1 MKIDGKAWRSIWLQP
16 DGWSVG
22 IIDQTKLPHVFVT
35 TRLASA
41 AEASHAIKSMMVR
54 GAPLIGA
61 TAAYG
66 VCFALR
72 EDASDSA
79 LNAAYEFLLAARPTA
94 VNLRWALDEMR
105 AALLPLPPAARVQAA
120 YATAAENLR

>member
-1 MKIDGKAWRSIWLQP
+1 MKIDGKAWRSIWVQP

-66 VCFALR
+66 
-72 EDASDSA
+72 
-79 LNAAYEFLLAARPTA
+79 A
-94 VNLRWALDEMR
+94 VLC
-105 AALLPLPPAARVQAA
+105 PA
-120 YATAAENLR
+120 